1 VSGAHPASTGEIFLS
16 LPKCLQ
22 IPQWRTRELCRRVCD
37 IFAGLMDATIWLKQ
51 GAQGMTDCERYL
63 YVPLHDPEAYIITV
77 HELSHWYFGSNMLAR
92 DIFVDDY
99 TARLILRFKLAG
111 SPIVTQPSFEEQFKE
126 LTRFLINVFDDHRC
140 SALWGRIYPGDDDT
154 LRRRWQRLDRDR
166 IASGEANR
174 QFFDYALC
182 VSAGLGDE
190 VTDPRPEFLA
200 IRPVLEDGFRKV
212 ETVDFEGCLIVVRQT
227 MDRILNVLLDQLEEQ
242 QKAIQNPF
250 PSASSTK
257 ARAAQAM
264 AAAALDDGKQK
275 DPQGQDPKPQQG
287 GQGKGKGQQD
297 PKQGKQKPDV
307 KSVDK
312 RRATMLGLLTA
323 MSKNDKKPG
332 RDTERHGDVVP
343 NDFQKRNKQ
352 KLSKAHALVNQSLQV
367 NPHHNEEFDF
377 ALEVGRDEM
386 VRRVEQARSHVQNVS
401 TDDWLTKGSKCKIA
415 FHDVG
420 REELGAPVELTD
432 EEKKRAQSMKV
443 EFVKIL
449 GQKRHSLE
457 DDGDEPNVQALIDR
471 KLDPTVTEVFEFEE
485 PGPGFYGLIVCDAS
499 GSMNNHKFAAVEKA
513 EKMLRIAMEFPFVHI
528 EKWLFTQKEKG
539 QVDLFRVD
547 PKLNGTARGV
557 EAWGLTPMHEA
568 IKVGAR
574 QCMLHDKVRRMFVL
588 TDGAPVYHD
597 FRGKSVSTDL
607 LYTFCA
613 RNVAEARHN
622 HVGTFGMVIGRL
634 DDKSANRVFG
644 HPKFWER
651 AKTSDDICDALVQ
664 LVRKQF
670 VEYLR
675 TRH

>member
-1 VSGAHPASTGEIFLS
+1 MTRVHPASTGEVFLS

-22 IPQWRTRELCRRVCD
+22 LPQWRTKELCRRVID

-99 TARLILRFKLAG
+99 TARLTLRFKMAG
-111 SPIVTQPSFEEQFKE
+111 SPIVTQPAFAENFKE
-126 LTRFLINVFDDHRC
+126 LARFLINLFDDHRC
-140 SALWGRIYPGDDDT
+140 AALWGRIYPGDDET
-154 LRRRWQRLDRDR
+154 LRQRWKRLDRQR
-166 IASGEANR
+166 ITGGEANN

-190 VTDPRPEFLA
+190 VVDPRAEFAA
-200 IRPVLEDGFRKV
+200 IRPVLEDAFHKV

-227 MDRILNVLLDQLEEQ
+227 MDRILNVLLDQLDEQ

-250 PSASSTK
+250 PSASSNK
-257 ARAAQAM
+257 VRAAQAM
-264 AAAALDDGKQK
+264 VASAMDGDKQK
-275 DPQGQDPKPQQG
+275 DPAGQDPQPQQAG
-287 GQGKGKGQQD
+287 DGKGQGKQDPKKGQQKPD
-297 PKQGKQKPDV
+297 PKDV
-307 KSVDK
+307 DR

-323 MSKNDKKPG
+323 MSKSDKKPG

-352 KLSKAHALVNQSLQV
+352 KLSQAHALVNQSLQV

-386 VRRVEQARSHVQNVS
+386 VRRIEQARSHVQSVS
-401 TDDWLTKGSKCKIA
+401 TDEWLTKDSKCKVI
-415 FHDVG
+415 FHDVTAAELDTPIQLSPQ
-420 REELGAPVELTD
+420 EESKA
-432 EEKKRAQSMKV
+432 KAMKV

-449 GQKRHSLE
+449 GQRRGIL
-457 DDGDEPNVQALIDR
+457 DDAGDEPNIQALIDR
-471 KLDPTVTEVFEFEE
+471 RIDPSVTEVFEYEE
-485 PGPGFYGLIVCDAS
+485 PGPGFYGLIVCDGS
-499 GSMNNHKFAAVEKA
+499 GSMKGHPFEAVEKA
-513 EKMLRIAMEFPFVHI
+513 EKMLRIAMDFPFVYI
-528 EKWLFTQKEKG
+528 EKWIFSQHGKG

-547 PKLNGTARGV
+547 PKLNGSARGI
-557 EAWGLTPMHEA
+557 EAWGITPLHEA

-588 TDGAPVYHD
+588 SDGDPVYRD

-607 LYTFCA
+607 LRTFCG

-622 HVGTFGMVIGRL
+622 HVGTYGLVIGGM
-634 DDKSANRVFG
+634 DDKRANQVFG

-651 AKTSDDICDALVQ
+651 AKTTDEICDALVR

-670 VEYLR
+670 VAYLQ